1 MIKSFLKFFPPFP
14 PVSYKHEE
22 GHLPGSHES
31 LNLSLLRGKVQGES
45 VAPRA
50 PSSGISSST
59 AGCLGER
66 VEHLSVCATMKAS
79 SAAAKRA
86 AMQPEGESL
95 AASSLPTMG
104 VGPAGLGKRR
114 SSAPSKTDGAATRPR
129 RTKESPRASRSRIG
143 KDGPDGDAAETHQGI
158 SSLAHAPQA
167 AGPTALP
174 AKSRGVDLFC
184 YEEMDSSFVGFKSR
198 SSQSTSQPSSQAHG
212 ASSFG
217 AAYSAGTTVP
227 KGKKGLS

>member
-1 MIKSFLKFFPPFP
+1 LLGSFPHAILDYLPLK
-14 PVSYKHEE
+14 VHC
-22 GHLPGSHES
+22 
-31 LNLSLLRGKVQGES
+31 ES

-50 PSSGISSST
+50 PSSGKSST

-79 SAAAKRA
+79 SAAASKRA

-129 RTKESPRASRSRIG
+129 RTKESPPRASRSRIG
-143 KDGPDGDAAETHQGI
+143 KDGPDGDAAETHHCT